1 MKGSNP
7 LIRSLY
13 FTTQTDGSL
22 GLATTMEHAII
33 EVLGVPEEYTDAA
46 SLQIAES
53 VHKAGLLEV
62 RARAGARGGPIRI
75 TWAALVEKGITAG
88 VLEQQDA

>member
-33 EVLGVPEEYTDAA
+33 EVLGVPEEYTDDAA
-46 SLQIAES
+46 QQITEI
-53 VHKAGLLEV
+53 VHKAGV
-62 RARAGARGGPIRI
+62 IVGRARTGNRGGPIRI
-75 TWAALVEKGITAG
+75 TWTALVEKGIEAG
-88 VLEQQDA
+88 VLEQIDA